1 MIIKIFT
8 GPLNYD
14 VKKLYQKDEF
24 EYIIGVDQ
32 GCEMLLSNN
41 IDIDFALG
49 DFDSIDSEV
58 YKKIHNKAN
67 GYRY

>member
-14 VKKLYQKDEF
+14 ISQLYSKDVD

-32 GCEMLLSNN
+32 GCSQLLEQSIN
-41 IDIDFALG
+41 IDMAIG
-49 DFDSIDSEV
+49 DKPQTGHENHTGKFYNI
-58 YKKIHNKAN
+58 
-67 GYRY
+67 GG